1 MSIAAPK
8 QCTPTAKCQHSPDC
22 KQATATYISKPID
35 TGLRN
40 VALIAFFEGREIIGE
55 EVIVMKNII
64 QAKVV
69 GIFFVKQ
76 KRVGEENGE
85 KNANNVKEKVM
96 KPGLKPDTMKF

>member
-1 MSIAAPK
+1 
-8 QCTPTAKCQHSPDC
+8 
-22 KQATATYISKPID
+22 
-35 TGLRN
+35 
-40 VALIAFFEGREIIGE
+40 
-55 EVIVMKNII
+55 MKNII